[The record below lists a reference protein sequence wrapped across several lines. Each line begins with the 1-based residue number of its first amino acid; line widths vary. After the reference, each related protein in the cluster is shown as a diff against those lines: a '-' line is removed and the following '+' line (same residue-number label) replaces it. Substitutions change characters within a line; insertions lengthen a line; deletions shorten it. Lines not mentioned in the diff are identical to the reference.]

1 MIKNQKE
8 TESKLIDEQLTKVK
22 KAMDNTIEQ
31 KKIEKQELH
40 NSTEEYER
48 RIQDLQLELEHLK
61 NDVKPIERQI
71 KLIQQENNEFEETL
85 SKNGTLEKAERI
97 ERLREENM
105 NLERKQDV
113 LKNKM
118 SDTIKEYDNQFKDY
132 ELNFDNHLKNI
143 ESNTD

>member
-1 MIKNQKE
+1 
-8 TESKLIDEQLTKVK
+8 
-22 KAMDNTIEQ
+22 MDDTIEQ

-40 NSTEEYER
+40 NSTEEQER

-85 SKNGTLEKAERI
+85 SKNGTLEKAEQI
-97 ERLREENM
+97 EKLRDENM
-105 NLERKQDV
+105 NLEKKQDV

-118 SDTIKEYDNQFKDY
+118 SDTIKEYDTQF
-132 ELNFDNHLKNI
+132 
-143 ESNTD
+143 